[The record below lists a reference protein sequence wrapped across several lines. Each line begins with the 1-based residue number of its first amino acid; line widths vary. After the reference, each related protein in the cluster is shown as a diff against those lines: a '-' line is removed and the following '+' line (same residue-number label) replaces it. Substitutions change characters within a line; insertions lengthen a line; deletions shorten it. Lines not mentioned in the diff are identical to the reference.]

1 MSVRILTMQPRVR
14 RHRRL
19 RARLAGTSQRPR
31 LAVFR
36 SLRHISAQLIDDTL
50 GETLLFASDSELTKK
65 AKQTKSEQANAVGAL
80 IAEKASVKKITTI
93 VFDRGGYRYHGRIKS
108 LAEGAR
114 AGGLLF

>member
-1 MSVRILTMQPRVR
+1 MSVRIITTSPRVR

-19 RARLAGTSQRPR
+19 RARLAGTSKRPR

-36 SLRHISAQLIDDTL
+36 SLRHISAQLIDDTV
-50 GETLLFASDSELTKK
+50 GQTLLFATDVELTKN
-65 AKQTKSEQANAVGAL
+65 AKQTKSTQAHAVGTL
-80 IAEKASVKKITTI
+80 MAEKAGAKKITTI
-93 VFDRGGYRYHGRIKS
+93 VFDRGGYRYHGRIKA